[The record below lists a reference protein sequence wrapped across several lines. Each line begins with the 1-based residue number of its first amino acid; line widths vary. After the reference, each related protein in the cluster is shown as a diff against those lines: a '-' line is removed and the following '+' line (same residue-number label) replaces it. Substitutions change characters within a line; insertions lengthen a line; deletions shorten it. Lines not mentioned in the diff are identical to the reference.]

1 MSTVLVTGGA
11 GYIGSHCIIDLV
23 KAGYNPVVVD
33 NLVNSFMADNAEKPE
48 CLLRVEKITGT
59 TIDFHKVDIR
69 DQEGLS
75 KVFEKY
81 DFTAVLHFAALK
93 SVGESIAEPVRYYD
107 CNVGGSTALIQ
118 VMTKFNVKRL
128 IFSSSA
134 TVYGP
139 PQYLPVDEN
148 HPVGQGITNP
158 YGKTKYFMEEIFRDV
173 CTANDDWTVVLLRY
187 FNPVGSHKSG
197 SIGEDPQGPPAN
209 LMPYVARVAIG
220 ILPHLNVTGN
230 DYDTPDGTG
239 VRDFIHIS
247 DLASGH
253 IAALQKAEKS
263 SGCMVYNLGTGN
275 GYSVLEAVKAFE
287 KASGKE
293 VKYKIA
299 PRRPGDLADVHA
311 VPDKALNELGWKAK
325 FGVDEMCEDLW
336 RWQSQNPNGFKG
348 E

>member
-173 CTANDDWTVVLLRY
+173 CTANDDWTVVLLQFVLKLKRA
-187 FNPVGSHKSG
+187 FLHFLVFC
-197 SIGEDPQGPPAN
+197 I
-209 LMPYVARVAIG
+209 
-220 ILPHLNVTGN
+220 
-230 DYDTPDGTG
+230 
-239 VRDFIHIS
+239 F
-247 DLASGH
+247 
-253 IAALQKAEKS
+253 
-263 SGCMVYNLGTGN
+263 MVY
-275 GYSVLEAVKAFE
+275 F
-287 KASGKE
+287 
-293 VKYKIA
+293 
-299 PRRPGDLADVHA
+299 
-311 VPDKALNELGWKAK
+311 
-325 FGVDEMCEDLW
+325 
-336 RWQSQNPNGFKG
+336 
-348 E
+348 